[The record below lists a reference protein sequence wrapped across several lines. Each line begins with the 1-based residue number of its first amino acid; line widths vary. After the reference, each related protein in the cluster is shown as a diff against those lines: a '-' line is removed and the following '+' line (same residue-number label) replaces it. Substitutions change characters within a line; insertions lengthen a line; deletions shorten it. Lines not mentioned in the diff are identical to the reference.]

1 MNRSDEPRE
10 TYWDLLQDI
19 ARLQGRVGEDL
30 IAWAQAYEAG
40 GRAFKH
46 SAETLDQM
54 ADVGRRLERHLETGP
69 TAAVQQTLQYLTAP
83 WRTMG
88 GMPGAATVDPFSR
101 FWEAW
106 TAAMTRGEPPRKSEA
121 ERGES
126 S

>member
-1 MNRSDEPRE
+1 MSPTDEPRE

-30 IAWAQAYEAG
+30 IAWAQAYECG

-46 SAETLDQM
+46 TAETLDLM
-54 ADVGRRLERHLETGP
+54 ADVGRRLERHLESGP
-69 TAAVQQTLQYLTAP
+69 TAAVQQTLQLLSAP
-83 WRTMG
+83 WRAMG
-88 GMPGAATVDPFSR
+88 GSPGVGAVDPFNR

-106 TAAMTRGEPPRKSEA
+106 TAAMIRGEPPRKGEG